1 MIFSVT
7 SRLGQYGTMLCP
19 GNQQETTEAFSM
31 DTAKDYSCP
40 VDVTVEA
47 IGGKWKPA
55 ILWQLRD
62 GAVRFTELKTR
73 VKGITQK
80 VLTQQLRELETAD
93 LVRREVY
100 MEMPLRVEYAL
111 TARGQTLFPVLQAM
125 ADWGFAQHPEIAEW
139 TLC

>member
-1 MIFSVT
+1 
-7 SRLGQYGTMLCP
+7 
-19 GNQQETTEAFSM
+19 M